1 MKSSPT
7 SDIVSQQYSRWMYPQ
22 PILDIS
28 VWAESNWQ
36 WFDPSHAHRI
46 FWPDREYKPDLDIL
60 VAGCGT
66 NQAATIAFKNPH
78 AKVVAIDIS
87 QPSLDHHA
95 YLKAKHRLDN
105 LEVRRLPIEDVQKL
119 GRDFDL
125 IMSTG
130 VLHHLASPEK
140 GMSALASCL
149 RPDGVAAI
157 MLYAKSGRT
166 GVEML
171 QSVFREMGLG
181 QNETSLL
188 MVREALKVLPQDH
201 PLRSYLSLAPDLQ
214 YDAGLVD
221 TFLHGRDRSYTVND
235 CIELVSSSGLVF
247 QDIFMKTPYYPP
259 QKQRSAFYAA
269 VAELPDRR
277 QWSIMERINHRN
289 ACHFF
294 LACHA
299 DRPAG
304 SYAVNFDGEDYLTY
318 VPHFRYRCGVNGQ
331 AIYKPSWKL
340 DLGPAQAAMAR
351 LIDGHRTIAEIADA
365 ASDALRSVPAVGD
378 PALFT
383 KDLFRSLWQ
392 TDYLAFQFP
401 SQKPTQAKSRLRKT
415 SAKDPS

>member
-1 MKSSPT
+1 MQMKSNPT

-66 NQAATIAFKNPH
+66 NQAAIIAYNNPD
-78 AKVVAIDIS
+78 ARVVAIDIS
-87 QPSLDHHA
+87 QPSLDHHT
-95 YLKAKHRLDN
+95 YLQAKHRLDN
-105 LEVRRLPIEDVQKL
+105 LELRLLPIEDAQKL

-130 VLHHLASPEK
+130 VLHHLASPER
-140 GMSALASCL
+140 GMAALASCL

-157 MLYAKSGRT
+157 MLYAKSGRA

-171 QSVFREMGLG
+171 QSVFREMKLG
-181 QNETSLL
+181 QNDTSLL
-188 MVREALKVLPQDH
+188 MVREALKVLPKDH

-269 VAELPDRR
+269 VAELPDQR
-277 QWSIMERINHRN
+277 QWSIMERINPRN

-294 LACHA
+294 MACHA

-304 SYAVNFDGEDYLTY
+304 SYAVNFDGEDYLSY
-318 VPHFRYRCGVNGQ
+318 VPHYRYRCGFNGQ
-331 AIYKPSWKL
+331 EIYKPGWKL

-351 LIDGHRTIAEIADA
+351 LIDGHLTIAEIADA
-365 ASDALRSVPAVGD
+365 ASDAARSVPAIGD
-378 PALFT
+378 PALFA
-383 KDLFRSLWQ
+383 KELFRSLWQ
-392 TDYLAFQFP
+392 TDYIT
-401 SQKPTQAKSRLRKT
+401 SQLPGQKSPKSKSRLRKT
-415 SAKDPS
+415 SA